1 MENFDDPMLEPEERD
16 FFIPSDV
23 HNLGTLSPPAS
34 VSSYSTE
41 NLSVN
46 PSDIAP
52 AFPVA
57 GETSMK
63 CSSHNLQFED
73 ADEQIACNV
82 VHHQGR
88 HICSMCDK
96 SYVHKN
102 NLDDHVQTHYGN
114 FYYCEHKGCNKRFG
128 TLHGLELHAVKHAG
142 SSFECTIC
150 HRKFASQEKLEPH
163 MHVHL
168 NKKWKC
174 ELCGKKLA
182 WKSDMQKHIN
192 KNCPNRQINLTSASE
207 SESSVNGSSRSL
219 RSRNS
224 DLEILQVVPG
234 ASKRAAPAAENNSI
248 PENGVMTKKEK
259 PEKFRTHHERQVKKA
274 PYSCSTCVKWLTT
287 KDNLKKHYRTVHKR
301 ELIYVCQN
309 CLTGFPSRNALFD
322 HKRVGSCKQ
331 SGKKNLA
338 TFEKL

>member
-1 MENFDDPMLEPEERD
+1 M
-16 FFIPSDV
+16 
-23 HNLGTLSPPAS
+23 
-34 VSSYSTE
+34 
-41 NLSVN
+41 SVN

-57 GETSMK
+57 AESSMK

-73 ADEQIACNV
+73 ADEQIAHNV

-88 HICSMCDK
+88 HICSMCGK
-96 SYVHKN
+96 SYAQKKN
-102 NLDDHVQTHYGN
+102 NLDDHVQTYYGN
-114 FYYCEHKGCNKRFG
+114 FYYCEHQGWDKKFG
-128 TLHGLELHAVKHAG
+128 TLRGLELHAVKHAG

-163 MHVHL
+163 MHVQL

-182 WKSDMQKHIN
+182 PKSDMRKHIN
-192 KNCPNRQINLTSASE
+192 ENCPNRQINLTSASE

-224 DLEILQVVPG
+224 DLEILQVVSG
-234 ASKRAAPAAENNSI
+234 ASKRAAPAAKNNSI
-248 PENGVMTKKEK
+248 PENGVVTKKEK
-259 PEKFRTHHERQVKKA
+259 LEKF
-274 PYSCSTCVKWLTT
+274 
-287 KDNLKKHYRTVHKR
+287 TVHKR
-301 ELIYVCQN
+301 ESIYVCQN